1 MGSPSKIK
9 LASRAYDG
17 VLPILRGQLGIP
29 GFEFEI
35 VETEDVPG
43 MFSGMF
49 RGQYDVSEM
58 SLGELIYYTSR
69 NKADFVAIPVFPSRV
84 FRHGF
89 IFIRKDSNINRP
101 ADLNGK
107 KIGFLRWVQTA
118 SIWMHGML
126 IDEYGVSAKETEW
139 YVASMHHWDEHD
151 RGATIEPR
159 DGSMI
164 RLMQNRGRNTSERAC
179 RALFDGEVDALGV
192 TESQLTTLLADDS
205 VGKLFENSHEVEASY
220 FRKTKIL
227 PIMHVM
233 ALQKRLVKNFPE
245 LPEKLFRLYAEAKRW
260 AQHWRSP
267 VSSRPGPI
275 IILRTNS
282 KSFRPIPGPTGWK
295 LTGMCSTSFSSTA
308 TPRALRRGASLLK
321 KFFIQAHSSW
331 PSNIR
336 SSSKGVSYGDGDRD
350 GK

>member
-1 MGSPSKIK
+1 MASSTKIK

-17 VLPILRGQLGIP
+17 VLPILRGQMGIP

-35 VETEDVPG
+35 TETEDVPG

-58 SLGELIYYTSR
+58 SLGELIHYTSR
-69 NKADFVAIPVFPSRV
+69 DEADLIAIPVFPSRI

-89 IFIRKDSNINRP
+89 IFIRKNSGINRT
-101 ADLNGK
+101 ADLSGK

-151 RGATIEPR
+151 PGATIKPR
-159 DGSMI
+159 DGSVI
-164 RLMQNRGRNTSERAC
+164 RLMQNSGRDTSERAC
-179 RALFDGEVDALGV
+179 RALFDGQLDALGV
-192 TESQLTTLLADDS
+192 TESRLPTLLADIS
-205 VGKLFENSHEVEASY
+205 VKKLFENSREVEASY

-233 ALQKRLVKNFPE
+233 ALQKRLVEKFPE
-245 LPEKLFRLYAEAKRW
+245 LPEKLFRLYAEAKRS
-260 AQHWRSP
+260 AQHWR
-267 VSSRPGPI
+267 RA
-275 IILRTNS
+275 
-282 KSFRPIPGPTGWK
+282 IPSLVEAWPNYYLADEQEIFQTDPWAYGLEANRHVLDKFLEYCHAQGITARSIAPEEIFHPSTLE
-295 LTGMCSTSFSSTA
+295 LTE
-308 TPRALRRGASLLK
+308 
-321 KFFIQAHSSW
+321 
-331 PSNIR
+331 
-336 SSSKGVSYGDGDRD
+336 
-350 GK
+350 